1 ACTRAYVSRCCRR
14 HGWAR
19 SLRRVPAPSRRRGSS
34 GCRAGGRRRSACRRA
49 SRVGNSRGRAT
60 SRARQACGSFLTGG
74 GSVPG
79 RKCGRDG
86 EPSRMARRV
95 LPVGLVVAAA
105 AADGAGVHGF
115 AFYLL
120 LAAVP
125 AAAVAALDAFGE
137 LLDDAG
143 SRLHALLWAVVLA
156 LM

>member
-1 ACTRAYVSRCCRR
+1 
-14 HGWAR
+14 
-19 SLRRVPAPSRRRGSS
+19 LRRGGSV
-34 GCRAGGRRRSACRRA
+34 AGRRR
-49 SRVGNSRGRAT
+49 
-60 SRARQACGSFLTGG
+60 ARDS
-74 GSVPG
+74 
-79 RKCGRDG
+79 
-86 EPSRMARRV
+86 EPPAMARRV

-137 LLDDAG
+137 MLDDVG

-156 LM
+156 LTVAGAAVRAARVPRGAAPARAGGARWGCRALLPPRAGVAGARAVRV